1 MKLSKGFYII
11 GDPCYMIGGDDEWD
25 LVLKE
30 TKFFGHE
37 ATKPCDGSFTIT
49 DCDGEKHNISAF
61 NTGGDGGHMGSDGFE
76 YGVDSG
82 TLACIP
88 ASFSI
93 RGKLGPLWSGIRC
106 CNNYLSN
113 EDFDCW
119 DLGDTLQF
127 GDIFIEKIWKD

>member
-1 MKLSKGFYII
+1 MKLSEGFYII
-11 GDPCYMIGGDDEWD
+11 GDPCYIIEGDAWG

-49 DCDGEKHNISAF
+49 DCDGEKHHISAF

-88 ASFSI
+88 ASFSTK
-93 RGKLGPLWSGIRC
+93 GKLGPLWSGIRC
-106 CNNYLSN
+106 CNNYLSD
-113 EDFDCW
+113 EDFDCR
-119 DLGDTLQF
+119 DLGDTIQF
-127 GDIFIEKIWKD
+127 GEIFIEKIWCD